1 MVNRVSFLLISP
13 SSPTKPFLVLSTSNF
28 IHSTDDTEIKHVS
41 QIIMNEVNLLQ
52 YDVDI
57 KSSLQLSSADTTR
70 CISVLEKYKNL
81 DVTALMLKKN
91 PQVAE
96 TIKRLRRYVGNTK
109 EWNFTDEQRVEFND
123 KAVRIRKL
131 ADTIYRNF
139 KVKLNYQTKPES
151 GCLIFRKL
159 TSDWGLFSFF
169 HFIFFFYGISEIVR
183 FPTISPVLASIPGRS

>member
-1 MVNRVSFLLISP
+1 MAQSLNTVHN
-13 SSPTKPFLVLSTSNF
+13 SNL
-28 IHSTDDTEIKHVS
+28 DDGEIKVS

-81 DVTALMLKKN
+81 EVTALMLKKN

-123 KAVRIRKL
+123 KATKIRKL
-131 ADTIYRNF
+131 AEIIYKNF
-139 KVKLNYQTKPES
+139 KVSKT
-151 GCLIFRKL
+151 
-159 TSDWGLFSFF
+159 LFSYD
-169 HFIFFFYGISEIVR
+169 IFSWYN
-183 FPTISPVLASIPGRS
+183 